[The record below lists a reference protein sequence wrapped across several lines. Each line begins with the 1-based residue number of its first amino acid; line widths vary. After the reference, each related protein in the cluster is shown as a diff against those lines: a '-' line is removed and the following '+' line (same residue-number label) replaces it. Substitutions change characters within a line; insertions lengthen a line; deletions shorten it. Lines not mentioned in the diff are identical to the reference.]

1 MKNFP
6 NVTIKLLLLLLLLLL
21 LIVVISLT
29 GCLINCPKCTVRPPD
44 LTEEITFN
52 LHDKSMQKEYQI
64 YQMNMQNGYYRE
76 FFGQPKF
83 DESLFDFLKEYCL
96 SKKIP
101 VNEKTTNIV
110 LYYNSP
116 VTKTFKVSDD
126 NIQGI
131 SIFGVEKK
139 KIMHHL
145 FVKNEKSEFYEEEN
159 TKVPVRGLTH
169 NHIHFYL
176 ENYVFKDPQNKSY
189 IITSGKFNAEVQKN
203 INKYYRAPFLQFEVK
218 ASAKAAEPPSE

>member
-6 NVTIKLLLLLLLLLL
+6 NVTIKLLLLFLFL

-29 GCLINCPKCTVRPPD
+29 GCLIQCPNCIVRPPD

-76 FFGQPKF
+76 FFGQTKS
-83 DESLFDFLKEYCL
+83 DESFFDFLKEYCL
-96 SKKIP
+96 GKNIP
-101 VNEKTTNIV
+101 VNEKTTDIV

-116 VTKTFKVSDD
+116 VSQTFKVSEE

-159 TKVPVRGLTH
+159 TKVPVRGVYH

-189 IITSGKFNAEVQKN
+189 IISWGKFAAEVEKN
-203 INKYYRAPFLQFEVK
+203 RNKYYRAPFLQFEVK
-218 ASAKAAEPPSE
+218 ASAKAALTPSE